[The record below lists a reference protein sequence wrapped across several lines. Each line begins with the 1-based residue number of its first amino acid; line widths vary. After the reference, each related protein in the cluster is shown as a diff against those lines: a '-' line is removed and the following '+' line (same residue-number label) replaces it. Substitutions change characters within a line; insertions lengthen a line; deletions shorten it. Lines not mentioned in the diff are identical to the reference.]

1 MCADFFM
8 MLNYYTYYFSYA
20 VFRRSVYLAGFT
32 ARAAFQSVFF
42 YVFVWSFV
50 FSNDSWDLQSEFQSV
65 IDNQDQTLYGSD
77 IPFDLTFWQ
86 ASVYH
91 YVGMNE
97 HNWFVFFRI
106 FRQTIIDLW
115 AGTTGVVFL
124 GIPIWLIMVAN
135 AEKMYKF
142 NETLNILL
150 AYWLI

>member
-1 MCADFFM
+1 M
-8 MLNYYTYYFSYA
+8 MLNYYTYYFAYA

-42 YVFVWSFV
+42 YVFIWSFV
-50 FSNDSWDLQSEFQSV
+50 FSNDSWDLKSDFQTI

-91 YVGMNE
+91 YQGMND
-97 HNWFVFFRI
+97 NDWVGFFRI
-106 FRQTIIDLW
+106 FGQTIIDLW

-135 AEKMYKF
+135 FQKLYQL
-142 NETLNILL
+142 NETLNELL
-150 AYWLI
+150 AF